1 MNLHALK
8 IFAKVAQYGSV
19 TQAADELLISQP
31 AVTAQI
37 RNLEKELNT
46 KLISPK
52 GRGIILT
59 PSGEILAKDARRL
72 FAMECEIEA
81 RMKAFNSG
89 QLGRLQV
96 VATYLP
102 ANYLLPMWLSQFKKL
117 HNQIDCALTTKNSTE
132 AMESLLHYEAEL
144 AIIGGGVVNHPL
156 IHNEL
161 LFEDPLLFVVPTQ
174 HPYAGQTIT
183 LLEMMNEPFILRE
196 EGSSTRDKLFALC
209 KTQNAP
215 PPRIGLQFNGLSES
229 IRAVIGGYGAIFV
242 SALEVSEYLERGE
255 IARVY
260 VQDVNLVN
268 PISLCRR
275 SKDELSPAAEQFRQ
289 AILHIH
295 QLDSTH

>member
-8 IFAKVAQYGSV
+8 IFAKVALHGSV
-19 TQAADELLISQP
+19 TQAADELRISQP

-59 PSGEILAKDARRL
+59 SSGEILAKDAIRL
-72 FAMECEIEA
+72 FALESEIEA
-81 RMKAFNSG
+81 RMKAYN
-89 QLGRLQV
+89 LGHLGSLQIV
-96 VATYLP
+96 STYLP
-102 ANYLLPMWLSQFKKL
+102 ANYLLPLWLSQFKQL
-117 HNQIDCALTTKNSTE
+117 HALIDCTLTTKNSTD

-144 AIIGGGVVNHPL
+144 AVIGGGAVNHPL
-156 IHNEL
+156 IHSEL
-161 LFEDPLLFVVPTQ
+161 LFEDPLWFVVPTK
-174 HPYAGQTIT
+174 HPYADQAVA
-183 LLEMMNEPFILRE
+183 LDQMMNEPFILRE
-196 EGSSTRDKLFALC
+196 EGSSSRDKLFALC
-209 KTQNAP
+209 KIQNAP

-242 SALEVSEYLERGE
+242 SALEVREYIERGE
-255 IARVY
+255 LARVY

-275 SKDELSPAAEQFRQ
+275 AKEELSPAAAKFRQ
-289 AILHIH
+289 AVLQLHQADLH
-295 QLDSTH
+295 Q

>member
-19 TQAADELLISQP
+19 TQAANEMRISQP

-46 KLISPK
+46 KLIVPK

-72 FAMECEIEA
+72 FAMESEIEA
-81 RMKAFNSG
+81 RMKAYNSG
-89 QLGRLQV
+89 QLGSLQV
-96 VATYLP
+96 VSTYLP
-102 ANYLLPMWLSQFKKL
+102 ANYLLPLWLSLFKQL
-117 HNQIDCALTTKNSTE
+117 HDQIECTLTTKNSTE

-144 AIIGGGVVNHPL
+144 AVIGGGAVAHPL
-156 IHNEL
+156 INSEL
-161 LFEDPLLFVVPTQ
+161 LFEDPLWFVVPTK
-174 HPYAGQTIT
+174 HPFADQTVT
-183 LLEMMNEPFILRE
+183 LMQMMNEPFILRE

-209 KTQNAP
+209 KTQNSS
-215 PPRIGLQFNGLSES
+215 PPRIGLQFNGLPES

-242 SALEVSEYLERGE
+242 SALEVNEYIERGE

-260 VQDVNLVN
+260 VQDVELVN

-275 SKDELSPAAEQFRQ
+275 AKDELSPAAEQFRQ
-289 AILHIH
+289 AVLQIYP
-295 QLDSTH
+295 SNP